1 MFPSQIV
8 QPGAG
13 RTLRLL
19 GIDHILL
26 IEGPATGGRLLFLRV
41 VLPPGAGIP
50 THVHTREDEVFYVL
64 EGTIEFRLGPHAGT
78 AGAGTTIFGPRDVP
92 HAYRAADHG
101 AIILVAVM
109 PAGLETMFE
118 ALSRLPP
125 GPPDLSRV
133 ARIVGEYGIS
143 FVA

>member
-8 QPGAG
+8 EPGAG

-19 GIDHILL
+19 GIDHMLL
-26 IEGPATGGRLLFLRV
+26 VEGAATGGRLLLLRV

-78 AGAGTTIFGPRDVP
+78 AGAGTTIFGPRDLP
-92 HAYRAADHG
+92 HAVRATETG
-101 AIILVAVM
+101 ASILVAVL

-125 GPPDLSRV
+125 GPPDLARV
-133 ARIVGEYGIS
+133 AQIAGEYGIS